1 MGHSAAVATLTAVA
15 LAAGFVP
22 AWRASRIDPMRALRP
37 NRGPLMTPLLR
48 RLGWLTRRARH
59 EAELGAELAFHLEE
73 ETADRI
79 ASGALTPAAARAAKI
94 DLGNM
99 PLLVEDARAMWIR
112 PSFERFVQ
120 DLRYAFRRMRQAP
133 VFTAVAIGSLALGIG
148 ANAAVFSLFNEA
160 LLRPLPVPDPAAL
173 VNFTSPG
180 PKPGGVSCNQ
190 SGPCDAVFSYPMF
203 RDLQRAGTVFT
214 GIAAHHQFRANLAY
228 SGQTLSGQG
237 ALVSG
242 SYFPVLG
249 LTPALGRLLDP
260 TDDQVTGGAA
270 VVVVSHDYWVSRF
283 GAAPD
288 VVGKPMAVN
297 GQTMTIVGIA
307 PKGFTGTTFGAPVQV
322 FLPITMRGRVEPPF
336 NSFEDRQSYWI
347 YLFAR
352 RKPGVSMA
360 EASTAINGPYHS
372 ILTTVDAPLLT
383 GKNASQ
389 RPQFEARS
397 LRSNPAGGDR
407 AMCTGTRVLRSHC
420 CSP

>member
-1 MGHSAAVATLTAVA
+1 
-15 LAAGFVP
+15 
-22 AWRASRIDPMRALRP
+22 
-37 NRGPLMTPLLR
+37 MTPLLR

-73 ETADRI
+73 DTADRI
-79 ASGALTPAAARAAKI
+79 ASGALTAAAARAAKI

-260 TDDQVTGGAA
+260 TDDQVTGARPLSSSPTTTGSVDSAPRRTL
-270 VVVVSHDYWVSRF
+270 SESRW
-283 GAAPD
+283 
-288 VVGKPMAVN
+288 
-297 GQTMTIVGIA
+297 
-307 PKGFTGTTFGAPVQV
+307 
-322 FLPITMRGRVEPPF
+322 L
-336 NSFEDRQSYWI
+336 
-347 YLFAR
+347 
-352 RKPGVSMA
+352 
-360 EASTAINGPYHS
+360 
-372 ILTTVDAPLLT
+372 
-383 GKNASQ
+383 
-389 RPQFEARS
+389 
-397 LRSNPAGGDR
+397 
-407 AMCTGTRVLRSHC
+407 
-420 CSP
+420 